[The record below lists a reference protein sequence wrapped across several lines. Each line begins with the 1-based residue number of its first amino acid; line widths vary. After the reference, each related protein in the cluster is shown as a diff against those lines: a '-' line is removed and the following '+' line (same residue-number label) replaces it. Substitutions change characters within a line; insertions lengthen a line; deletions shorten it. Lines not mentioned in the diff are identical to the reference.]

1 MYCITHRNLPD
12 RYKYVMLSAT
22 PILPL
27 YQKAYGDRVKVW
39 DISSVERKGKL
50 FLHRDRSFSKRSILD
65 MGKDFVTEV
74 EGYVESHGLEG
85 IITFKEFSD
94 SKGLGCT
101 LKGSK
106 KNIPV
111 LSTFGATEGL
121 NTASGKTIGVIGTPH
136 LPEYALKLL
145 GHAVGVHVNPDKF
158 EFKCRTVRRHE
169 FEVSLWCVSDDTFFQ
184 ALEFGLVERELIQ
197 AVGRSRILEHD
208 CEVHLFSNYVLSG
221 GELWKK
227 VG

>member
-1 MYCITHRNLPD
+1 
-12 RYKYVMLSAT
+12 MLSAT

-39 DISSVERKGKL
+39 DISSIEKKGKL
-50 FLHRDRSFSKRSILD
+50 ILHRDRSFSKRSIHD

-74 EGYVESHGLEG
+74 EGYAESHCLEG
-85 IITFKEFSD
+85 VITFKEFSD
-94 SKGLGCT
+94 SHGSGYT
-101 LKGSK
+101 LKGSL

-121 NTASGKTIGVIGTPH
+121 NSASGKTIGVVGTPH

-145 GHAVGVHVNPDKF
+145 GHAVGVNANPDRF

-169 FEVSLWCVSDDTFFQ
+169 FEVSLWCVSEDEFFQ

-197 AVGRSRILEHD
+197 AVGRARLLEND
-208 CEVHLFSNYVLSG
+208 VEVHLWSNYVLSG
-221 GELWKK
+221 GEVWRK